1 MDESQTLEFVANL
14 PFDTI
19 HFTTKMLHLSNNQNC
34 HI

>member
-1 MDESQTLEFVANL
+1 MYESQTTEFVANL

-19 HFTTKMLHLSNNQNC
+19 QFTTITLHLSNNQSC

>member
-1 MDESQTLEFVANL
+1 MYESQTTEFVANL

-19 HFTTKMLHLSNNQNC
+19 HFTTIMLHLPNNQNC